1 MQVQSGSF
9 LAFKTNINMTLART
23 ERTLRSHDLHVQVR
37 QAAGRGQRQL
47 DHALHRHRVA
57 VQIVEQRAVL
67 VIVWH
72 QPQLRPRAV
81 IWDENE
87 TGHY

>member
-1 MQVQSGSF
+1 
-9 LAFKTNINMTLART
+9 MTLART

-67 VIVWH
+67 VIV
-72 QPQLRPRAV
+72 
-81 IWDENE
+81 
-87 TGHY
+87 